1 MSVRTC
7 FQCPLVRAAVFFLL
21 FSFVSFSSAEAEDG
35 MMKELTEMSIEELMR
50 IEVISVSKKEE
61 RLSDA
66 ASAVYVITS
75 EEIRRS
81 GATTIA
87 EVLRGAPG
95 IQVNRIDSNL
105 WAISARGFN
114 ERYANK
120 LLVMIDGRSVYSPVF
135 SGVYWDVQDTS
146 LEDIDRIE
154 VIRGPGGTIW
164 GANAV
169 NGIINIIT
177 KDAADSQGWL
187 FSLTGGTED
196 RFITNIRY
204 GGKTGANTYYRFFV
218 KYSNR
223 DGFIDTEG
231 HENPDNW
238 YVYRAGFRV
247 DSELTGRDTL
257 MIQGDVYDG
266 NVSSRELIPVLRA
279 PYLVDSG
286 IDENINGRDL
296 LVRWKRRTDSIGELT
311 AQFYYDHVK
320 RFQRFDIPGMQ
331 ERYDIDTF
339 DLDFSHHFV
348 LLDRHDI
355 TWGGGIRYITDS
367 ILNNS
372 PVRFSPDKR
381 HQYILNIFIQDEIEV
396 LPGSLY
402 LTAGTKIEH
411 NDYTGYEFEPSVRLR
426 WHPSE
431 GQTFWAAVSRAVR
444 TPSRIEIDGRI
455 DQAVLPGTPPVMFS
469 LIARDDFIS
478 EELYAYEAGYRIN
491 PVSNLSLDI
500 AAFYNRYDDLRT
512 FEPGEIFQE
521 EEPVPHIVYSFNGQN
536 RMYGESYG
544 LELSARWEPLKW
556 WRLVFNY
563 TFLDIDLHRDSGSI
577 DEESERLEDEN
588 PENQISV
595 FSYMDLTDKTELD
608 VAVHY
613 VDGLPAYDIGDY
625 FVVNLRLGYRPM
637 KNFEVSL
644 ATQNLFDSHHPE
656 IGSKYVS
663 SATVEIERGV
673 YGKVTWRF

>member
-1 MSVRTC
+1 MSVRKC
-7 FQCPLVRAAVFFLL
+7 FRVSLIQAAVFFLL
-21 FSFVSFSSAEAEDG
+21 FSFFPIAPGEAEDG

-50 IEVISVSKKEE
+50 IEVISVSKKGE

-87 EVLRGAPG
+87 EVLRGVPG

-120 LLVMIDGRSVYSPVF
+120 LLVMIDGRSVYSPIF

-146 LEDIDRIE
+146 LEDIARIE

-177 KDAADSQGWL
+177 KNAADSEGWL

-196 RFITNIRY
+196 RLITNMRY
-204 GGKTGANTYYRFFV
+204 GGKAGKNTHYRIFV
-218 KYSNR
+218 KYSKR
-223 DGFIDTEG
+223 DGFVDSEG
-231 HENPDNW
+231 NENPDDW
-238 YVYRAGFRV
+238 YVYRAGFRL
-247 DSELTGRDTL
+247 DSELSRRDTL
-257 MIQGDVYDG
+257 MIQGEIYDG
-266 NVSSRELIPVLRA
+266 NVSSREMIPVLTA

-286 IDENINGRDL
+286 IDEDITGRDL
-296 LVRWKRRTDSIGELT
+296 LVRWKRRIDGWGEFS
-311 AQFYYDHVK
+311 AQLYYDHVK

-331 ERYDIDTF
+331 EKYDIDTYDF
-339 DLDFSHHFV
+339 DFSHHF
-348 LLDRHDI
+348 LMLERHGI

-367 ILNNS
+367 IHNNS
-372 PVRFSPDKR
+372 PVRFSPEKR
-381 HQYILNIFIQDEIEV
+381 GQYILNLFIQDEIEL
-396 LPGSLY
+396 LPKRLY

-411 NDYTGYEFEPSVRLR
+411 NDYTGYEFEPSVRIR

-431 GQTFWAAVSRAVR
+431 GQTIWAAVSRAVR

-455 DQAVLPGTPPVMFS
+455 DQAVMPGSPPVMFS

-478 EELYAYEAGYRIN
+478 EDLYAYEAGYRIN
-491 PVSNLSLDI
+491 PAPNLSLDV
-500 AAFYNRYDDLRT
+500 AGFYNRYDDLRT
-512 FEPGEIFQE
+512 FEQGDIFLE
-521 EEPVPHIVYSFNGQN
+521 DEPVPHIVYSFNGQN
-536 RMYGESYG
+536 RMYGESCG
-544 LELSARWEPLKW
+544 LEFSARWEPLKW

-563 TFLDIDLHRDSGSI
+563 TFLGIDLHRDSGSI
-577 DEESERLEDEN
+577 DDESERLEDEN
-588 PENQISV
+588 PENQFSL
-595 FSYMDLTDKTELD
+595 FSYMDVTDRIELD
-608 VAVHY
+608 FALHY
-613 VDGLPAYDIGDY
+613 VDGLPAYDMGDY
-625 FVVNLRLGYRPM
+625 FVANLRLGYRPI
-637 KNFEVSL
+637 KNLEVSL
-644 ATQNLFDSHHPE
+644 SAQNLFDSHHPE